1 MILTKKEFDDSVCGM
16 NKKND
21 DKWNTR
27 IHKYTEMNDDKWKRR
42 IDRMNKIHHEH
53 IEFLNNE
60 NIKLIMKLNYILDG
74 KFESIMKEIN
84 KTKYELLTE

>member
-1 MILTKKEFDDSVCGM
+1 MILTKKEFDDSVRVM

-42 IDRMNKIHHEH
+42 IDRMNKIHYEH
-53 IEFLNNE
+53 IEFLNRE
-60 NIKLIMKLNYILDG
+60 NLTLIIKLNCILNE
-74 KFESIMKEIN
+74 KFESIIKEVN
-84 KTKYELLTE
+84 KSRDELLTE